1 MNCKECENL
10 MELIIQKDIPV
21 KDKKMAEEH
30 MSQCKTCS
38 ESFIKTRQLASFLQT
53 SSDNIP
59 MPEWDKS
66 WTIIKQSIEG
76 ESKPLRTNW
85 NPWYSPW
92 KYAVLGSI
100 IIFILGFLAGK
111 ILFISTPPGESSG
124 LETPKNLQYA
134 ICQYLEDIKPFI
146 LEYGNYQ
153 HTQKNEVD
161 FSFEKTLASKLLMK
175 NRILQDHM
183 LRIKNI
189 KIQQL
194 LRELEIIL
202 MEISVINT
210 KESQNFLFIKKLIK
224 IKRIIYKIE
233 NIYWEQFLNN
243 DLSGGVTCKSIV
255 KKSI

>member
-10 MELIIQKDIPV
+10 MELIIHQDLPV
-21 KDKKMAEEH
+21 KDKKMAAEH

-38 ESFIKTRQLASFLQT
+38 ENFIKTRQLVSFLQT
-53 SSDNIP
+53 ASDNIT
-59 MPEWDKS
+59 MPDWDKS
-66 WTIIKQSIEG
+66 WTIITRNIER
-76 ESKPLRTNW
+76 ESKPMRTIW
-85 NPWYSPW
+85 NLWYSPW

-100 IIFILGFLAGK
+100 IIFILGFFVGK
-111 ILFISTPPGESSG
+111 ALFISPPPGESPG
-124 LETPKNLQYA
+124 LKTAKNLQYA
-134 ICQYLEDIKPFI
+134 ICAYLEDIKPFI
-146 LEYGNYQ
+146 LEYGNYR

-161 FSFEKTLASKLLMK
+161 FSFEKTLASKLLRK
-175 NRILQDHM
+175 NRVLQDHM

-243 DLSGGVTCKSIV
+243 DLSGGVPCKSIL
-255 KKSI
+255 KKTM